1 MENVVMLCLFS
12 NFAGGRAIRFG
23 GLGSGERNG
32 AIWWQGE
39 GSDQPIFSGYMA
51 TVPGQPSW
59 HVQMAGGSGEAAGAD
74 GRPHTSGKYST
85 IVRTHS
91 GWIFS
96 SVSLSSNL

>member
-1 MENVVMLCLFS
+1 MLFLYF

-39 GSDQPIFSGYMA
+39 GSDQPIFSGHMA
-51 TVPGQPSW
+51 TVSGQPSG

-74 GRPHTSGKYST
+74 GRPYTSGKLELVVTEFFVQSPCLQ
-85 IVRTHS
+85 
-91 GWIFS
+91 IFKFPQRIT
-96 SVSLSSNL
+96 